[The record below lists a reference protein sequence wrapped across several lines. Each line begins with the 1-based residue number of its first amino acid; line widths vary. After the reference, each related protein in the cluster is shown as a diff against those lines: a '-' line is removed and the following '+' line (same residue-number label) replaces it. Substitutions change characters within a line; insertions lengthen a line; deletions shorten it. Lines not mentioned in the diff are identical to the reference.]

1 MFVPDDHVPA
11 VYTNALPVASMAT
24 QKVSDTQ
31 ETADNPCLAKWS
43 TFAGADQAPD
53 FAGAAVEAVLRLVLP
68 PAVVEVDPVVELEPH
83 AAKRSPANATANRDG
98 EKMISDKRS
107 V

>member
-1 MFVPDDHVPA
+1 LYFASPATQNVEEAHEMLSSWSCNALVALTAESMFVPDDHVPA

-43 TFAGADQAPD
+43 TFTSADQAPD
-53 FAGAAVEAVLRLVLP
+53 FAGAAVEAVLRLVP
-68 PAVVEVDPVVELEPH
+68 PQPSS
-83 AAKRSPANATANRDG
+83 K
-98 EKMISDKRS
+98 
-107 V
+107 